1 MKDFLYVVEDYIK
14 KHKNGKR
21 ALAALVSLSVFVSFA
36 VPMMLTEPAVS
47 QTRDSFAP
55 VGDLLASQMF
65 NAAEDHMIKNMNGGK
80 DGNSGYSKGSLSEV
94 ALLIGEGHDWVEEA
108 GCETAS
114 DVIEAAKKKYFLGI
128 ASDFCVFVEGDFKP
142 TDSDAEGRIAIG
154 GNFIPDT
161 DWGSYQIGAGDYGN
175 NILLHNL
182 SAYRGIKDFA
192 HAIVNGKR
200 FEDAAPYGTYEKG
213 EKMIIKDS
221 GNQDWIA
228 NSGYKRF
235 VVSEAFDNENTHHYE
250 KNPNDKTSNDF
261 GAYHNGCKHWGVVS
275 FDELS
280 QFYQSDALLNVKEQM
295 EYIREQ
301 SRALERKQG
310 KVAAVDTAAK
320 TITFDAGG
328 GSAKTVYFNL
338 NADEVGDFD
347 GYTFNFINIPT
358 QPGTVISEI
367 DTNAHPDE
375 PTEFDNIAN
384 IIVNVKGTDVQIG
397 SKTKT
402 KTDKDNGNAPK
413 LVTTTING
421 IVVSNKDGDQT
432 WSNNHPYS
440 ENILYNFT
448 DYNDGEEREFSL
460 NTNFNGTI
468 LAPDA
473 NVKSPKEGCGHLSG
487 ALIAKSFEG
496 GQEFGYRPYRGSV
509 DILET
514 QMGYVLPFSKVIEGG
529 DKSLAGAK
537 FNIKDENGKTVSSF
551 ISKDG
556 NPNYVNFPT
565 EIAFDGSK
573 NYESN
578 SEELN
583 KAEKNYT
590 VQEVSA
596 PDGYVTDTNQTYTV
610 KITETV
616 CNQHNGDL
624 ILLDNGNT
632 IPTHVT
638 AVFEIADP
646 DNNKQTFTIDLRDYY
661 DGYNLS
667 RRELTINDEEKV
679 CLNIEDGAIV
689 SVEDGS
695 KQSGDN
701 KLFTVSKLEDG
712 NVSCDVETVLKYAD
726 VPEKDENGNIK
737 YYTIDVLVGEPD
749 TVDIGQLA
757 WSNNKESV
765 FNLDELTLY
774 YYDGEYKG
782 HYETFSGFT
791 NATFQEWWTP
801 INLPE
806 SLITEKLEKVMGF
819 KAKFSGTS
827 ENNEEFRFMVQN
839 RAQPDASDDEKKIL
853 YTNIK
858 NDNLEITYGII
869 PEIPVIESPTE
880 TTNETEQPTEENI
893 ESGEFTIEQ
902 PTENDEPVV
911 QTDAAADLTP
921 EQTTEIA
928 PVVYADDS
936 PAESTFTVTSSI
948 TQVTATSMVTSSWTV
963 TKKVQHTTQVTVP
976 YYQTVD
982 YDLSAETGVINGKN
996 YKNEPGMYMLMP
1008 MPENVP
1014 KFTNKRGLLFE
1025 KVDGEGNRLTGAT
1038 IKVYDG
1044 NTDVSEQ
1051 VGFDWGGNASSFTID
1066 MEKLDKGT
1074 IYNFTETT
1082 PPAEYE
1088 TADPIYFKRND
1099 DDTISYG
1106 NSINS
1111 LDKTIDI
1118 NSDEIKSIQMTDI
1131 KITGAEFKM
1140 SKVDD
1145 ETKNFLN
1152 GSRFILYSGTSGD
1165 KKDGVRVYPKNAP
1178 TDGEDG
1184 FTIEHGENG
1193 IFNLKDVF
1201 KNYADNVNSDFVKN
1215 GYLLPGNYFL
1225 VETKSPNGY
1234 DGTGSEFRFKVV
1246 KDKTT
1251 GEYQI
1256 KAINGTAELPMNIK
1270 WEAGKDNHQL
1280 YADIPDIGVLNGGS
1294 CKLENVVEY
1303 EIKLKE
1309 QGNMD
1314 IYTTLNEAKPS
1325 NITEYNFKSDTPT
1338 DLNKFE
1344 VQRWDADLKIAE
1356 ITIKT
1361 TDAIYKYVAG
1371 GSGGSTGGGD
1381 SGSEITGAFE
1391 GQNENNPTLTI
1402 GYDILAAA
1410 KLNPDEPFISWNNA
1424 QINGGQIHIK
1434 LTGNSADFSAN
1445 MIKDGIDT
1453 SKSQYTFNDILA
1465 WANKSADEIAAVR
1478 FMIWGG
1484 NFGDWTA
1491 MSPIA
1496 AANLTRKNVAVLAN
1510 ATPAGV
1516 TISETQIVI
1525 DRLEFTGLSDAD
1537 VYISFTVNTPSNQIN
1552 WGNGSIKINNDQ
1564 KNNTS
1569 IGGFSG
1575 NFNSEVVNYSIKVSE
1590 IKNLAKEGDKFEFV
1604 LWNASTF
1611 SNVSFGSSGGNTPQT
1626 TQSTEQT
1633 HSTQTTET
1641 APDTSEQSSS
1651 STTTTTT
1658 TTTITTSATTE
1669 TTTTEPV
1676 LTATVNEHGVLVVP
1690 NKKTGDK
1697 ISITGKKEWAGDD
1710 KYDFTSLRP
1719 NEITLKLTRKKL
1731 DGENYVDDADF
1742 NALGTNSQKVT
1753 AEMGWQYS
1761 WTELDSKDE
1770 NDKPYRYYLDEEGL
1784 SAQYNYYEKVASSSF
1799 LTGSGILTVT
1809 NKLKTITIKAQK
1821 TWLYGAN
1828 DSIKPYLPE
1837 SLDVKLQYAPPNSE
1851 NWHDVEVNGNP
1862 FIITL
1867 TGEQMKGG
1875 NSQIWYK
1882 EIDSLPENY
1891 WYKIVEVNVPVSW
1904 TSGPPTIARENGGIT
1919 AITNTL
1925 KTGDFEISKNWENDN
1940 ENDRPD
1946 SINVDLYR
1954 TIIKPD
1960 DQSIEKSPETVTQYN
1975 DYARLLQ
1982 YSLYF
1987 YDANMC
1993 GSDVNTASAYT
2004 WRGNCHIK
2012 DTVIGGYH
2020 DAGDHA
2026 MFGITQGFTASTLAW
2041 GYYEFQEAYD
2051 NLGQTEHLQTVLKRF
2066 CDFFVASTKLQSDE
2080 VTDFLY
2086 QKGLPETDHK
2096 YWGAPENQG
2105 ISDRGK
2111 EFWTAADQPNGING
2125 ASNIAAEYAASL
2137 AAYTLCFPN
2146 DVKNNAYL
2154 KYAQALYKFAT
2165 EHRNKIEVWEPKANG
2180 DKGEIYVDEDDND
2193 DIAWAAAWLYLATK
2207 DNSYKNACKEKLGSC
2222 DIKKIGYH
2230 WGDVNLGAATLYAS
2244 HIENDDVIKDKVLDY
2259 LNTYCA
2265 SDGTDYVIL
2274 DPWGSARHNALT
2286 QQVALSAYN
2295 NGLIEADYPQWSKL
2309 QMNFILGDNHVENNG
2324 KFSTCF
2330 VTGFADN
2337 SVKNTHHRAAS
2348 GYQGYGGTDG
2358 YNDSNPKYHDTKG
2371 KVLVGALSGGVDNVN
2386 NDNTDKTTDYK
2397 QNEVT
2402 LDYNSGLVGAA
2413 AGLYYFYNTG
2423 NIIPQSDFGKE
2434 NTDLSGLKSTYT
2446 FAPETNKVIVRA
2458 NAKKVDEQQLTI
2470 DSSDDTKFVPI
2481 VLNLGDEKKL
2491 TYMEDFTVS
2500 VSENTDVVEITDNV
2514 IKAKKNGTAKL
2525 NITADG
2531 AIKELSVTVNL
2542 NAIPHD
2548 VEGMEWVE
2556 TLKITKPSTDEWKM
2570 FKTGLPVYDKY
2581 GRRYYYYI
2589 KEKGDTNGKVGS
2601 YYPTAYVDGMP
2612 LKEDNNNISFT
2623 NTKADNNGITMPS
2636 TGGGGNRSYYI
2647 FGMAITC
2654 AAGAFMFLR
2663 RKRASK

>member
-108 GCETAS
+108 GCETAA
-114 DVIEAAKKKYFLGI
+114 DVIEAAKNKYFLGI

-301 SRALERKQG
+301 SQALERKQG

-578 SEELN
+578 SEELK

-616 CNQHNGDL
+616 CDQHNGDL

-638 AVFEIADP
+638 AVFEITDP

-667 RRELTINDEEKV
+667 RRELTINNEEKV
-679 CLNIEDGAIV
+679 CLNIKDGAIV

-737 YYTIDVLVGEPD
+737 YYTIDVPVGEPD

-839 RAQPDASDDEKKIL
+839 RAQPDASDDEKEIL

-880 TTNETEQPTEENI
+880 TTNETEQPTEEI
-893 ESGEFTIEQ
+893 TKSGEFTIEQ

-982 YDLSAETGVINGKN
+982 YDLSAETVVINGKN

-1044 NTDVSEQ
+1044 NTDVSEE

-1178 TDGEDG
+1178 TDGDDG
-1184 FTIEHGENG
+1184 FTIKHDENG

-1201 KNYADNVNSDFVKN
+1201 TNDADNVNNDFVKN

-1225 VETKSPNGY
+1225 VETKSPDGY

-1256 KAINGTAELPMNIK
+1256 KAICSEGDIVELTDDYFKNPDGNHIKQLDFSEFGGSIEKVTEIEVEVEHGFEFEYRKTGQSTNIK
-1270 WEAGKDNHQL
+1270 ESSNGNIYKKTFNPHENIDLLQIMN
-1280 YADIPDIGVLNGGS
+1280 YNGNINGGNLGTV
-1294 CKLENVVEY
+1294 KTV
-1303 EIKLKE
+1303 I
-1309 QGNMD
+1309 
-1314 IYTTLNEAKPS
+1314 
-1325 NITEYNFKSDTPT
+1325 
-1338 DLNKFE
+1338 
-1344 VQRWDADLKIAE
+1344 
-1356 ITIKT
+1356 IKT
-1361 TDAIYKYVAG
+1361 ESGTVYKY

-1381 SGSEITGAFE
+1381 SSSTQAYTVNKIIVDETSAKFDVTFYYKNGTNDKKENLEAKDNNGWTINLDSFDKNNVIGIKVEIHEGSSYSGKLLVQEY
-1391 GQNENNPTLTI
+1391 ENGWNPIFNTNYNSTWDFSSNPTATF
-1402 GYDILAAA
+1402 GVCNDVA
-1410 KLNPDEPFISWNNA
+1410 
-1424 QINGGQIHIK
+1424 
-1434 LTGNSADFSAN
+1434 SAN
-1445 MIKDGIDT
+1445 
-1453 SKSQYTFNDILA
+1453 
-1465 WANKSADEIAAVR
+1465 AD
-1478 FMIWGG
+1478 MQ
-1484 NFGDWTA
+1484 TL
-1491 MSPIA
+1491 A
-1496 AANLTRKNVAVLAN
+1496 AANLTRKNVAVLADE
-1510 ATPAGV
+1510 ATTNYEGDSPYNIDNPALNEKIYIPLNIQNCITKVEMSITGATGAGALILNNYDQQSTFETKNITIDV
-1516 TISETQIVI
+1516 TIPKVEYVIIRKDWGDLTVSQIRFYFDEAGTEMPTET
-1525 DRLEFTGLSDAD
+1525 T
-1537 VYISFTVNTPSNQIN
+1537 
-1552 WGNGSIKINNDQ
+1552 IKP
-1564 KNNTS
+1564 T
-1569 IGGFSG
+1569 
-1575 NFNSEVVNYSIKVSE
+1575 E
-1590 IKNLAKEGDKFEFV
+1590 I
-1604 LWNASTF
+1604 
-1611 SNVSFGSSGGNTPQT
+1611 
-1626 TQSTEQT
+1626 
-1633 HSTQTTET
+1633 TTE
-1641 APDTSEQSSS
+1641 PIE
-1651 STTTTTT
+1651 TTTTT
-1658 TTTITTSATTE
+1658 TTTITTSAATE

-1676 LTATVNEHGVLVVP
+1676 LTATVNDNGVLIVP

-1719 NEITLKLTRKKL
+1719 DEITLKLTRKKL

-1770 NDKPYRYYLDEEGL
+1770 NDKPYRYYLDEEDL

-1809 NKLKTITIKAQK
+1809 NKLKTIQITAQK
-1821 TWLYGAN
+1821 MWIGSQEYV
-1828 DSIKPYLPE
+1828 PE
-1837 SLDVKLQYAPPNSE
+1837 SLDVKLQYKNDKTEWA
-1851 NWHDVEVNGNP
+1851 DVTVKGEP
-1862 FIITL
+1862 YIITL
-1867 TGEQMKGG
+1867 IGDNWTQV
-1875 NSQIWYK
+1875 
-1882 EIDSLPENY
+1882 IDSLPVNY
-1891 WYKIVEVNVPVSW
+1891 EYQIVEPNVPVNW
-1904 TSGPPTIARENGGIT
+1904 TPGTPTIARENGGIT

-1993 GSDVNTASAYT
+1993 GSDVDTASAYT
-2004 WRGNCHIK
+2004 WRGNCHTD

-2020 DAGDHA
+2020 DAGDHCI
-2026 MFGITQGFTASTLAW
+2026 FGITQGFTASTLAW

-2051 NLGQTEHLQTVLKRF
+2051 SLGQTEHLQTVLKRF
-2066 CDFFVASTKLQSDE
+2066 CDFFVNSTTLDDNNN
-2080 VTDFLY
+2080 VTNFMY
-2086 QKGLPETDHK
+2086 QKGDPNSDHDYGGTPE
-2096 YWGAPENQG
+2096 GQNNSQ
-2105 ISDRGK
+2105 RGK
-2111 EFWTAADQPNGING
+2111 EFWTSSDSPEG

-2137 AAYTLCFPN
+2137 AAYTLCFPD
-2146 DVKNNAYL
+2146 DVNNNAYL
-2154 KYAQALYKFAT
+2154 KYAQALYKFAID
-2165 EHRNKIEVWEPKANG
+2165 NPKTIQITDKNG
-2180 DKGEIYVDEDDND
+2180 AIYVDASSND

-2207 DNSYKNACKEKLGSC
+2207 DDSYKNASKEKLESC

-2244 HIENDDVIKDKVLDY
+2244 HIENDDAVKDKVLDY

-2309 QMNFILGDNHVENNG
+2309 QMNFILGDNHVANNG
-2324 KFSTCF
+2324 KDSTCF
-2330 VTGFADN
+2330 VEGFADN
-2337 SVKNTHHRAAS
+2337 SVKNTHHRA
-2348 GYQGYGGTDG
+2348 GHFEGRNHT
-2358 YNDSNPKYHDTKG
+2358 
-2371 KVLVGALSGGVDNVN
+2371 LIGALAGGVDNVN
-2386 NDNTDKTTDYK
+2386 NDNTDKIDDYK

-2423 NIIPQSDFGKE
+2423 NIIPQSEFNQHSELSEIKSDKYNFEVTEKE
-2434 NTDLSGLKSTYT
+2434 
-2446 FAPETNKVIVRA
+2446 IVRV
-2458 NAKKVDEQQLTI
+2458 NAKKVDEQQLTV

-2491 TYMEDFTVS
+2491 TYTEDFTVN

-2623 NTKADNNGITMPS
+2623 NTKADNNGVTMPS
-2636 TGGGGNRSYYI
+2636 TGGRGNRSYYI

>member
-347 GYTFNFINIPT
+347 GYTFDFINIPK

-413 LVTTTING
+413 LVTTMING

-638 AVFEIADP
+638 AVFEITDP

-712 NVSCDVETVLKYAD
+712 NVSCDVETVIKYAD

-737 YYTIDVLVGEPD
+737 YYTIDVPVGEPD
-749 TVDIGQLA
+749 TFDIGQFA
-757 WSNNKESV
+757 WNDGSESHI
-765 FNLDELTLY
+765 NLDELTLY
-774 YYDGEYKG
+774 YYDGDFKG
-782 HYETFSGFT
+782 HYKSYSGFS
-791 NATFQEWWTP
+791 NGDYNDYWQS
-801 INLPE
+801 IRNPE
-806 SLITEKLEKVMGF
+806 ELKKENMENVMGF
-819 KAKFSGTS
+819 KAKFSSTNS
-827 ENNEEFRFMVQN
+827 EEHFFKVENSKNEEIIKVQ
-839 RAQPDASDDEKKIL
+839 
-853 YTNIK
+853 IK
-858 NDNLEITYGII
+858 VEANGTAEYTYGII

-893 ESGEFTIEQ
+893 ESGEITIEQ
-902 PTENDEPVV
+902 PTENEEPVV

-976 YYQTVD
+976 YYSTVD
-982 YDLSAETGVINGKN
+982 YDTSAETVVINGKN

-1025 KVDGEGNRLTGAT
+1025 KVDGEGNRLTGAE
-1038 IKVYDG
+1038 IVVKDEKG
-1044 NTDVSEQ
+1044 NDVSEQ

-1066 MEKLDKGT
+1066 IKKLDIGT

-1082 PPAEYE
+1082 PPTGYE
-1088 TADPIYFKRND
+1088 TADPIYFKRNN

-1106 NSINS
+1106 DSADNLIN
-1111 LDKTIDI
+1111 KIDI

-1184 FTIEHGENG
+1184 FEINHDENDV
-1193 IFNLKDVF
+1193 FNLKDVF

-1225 VETKSPNGY
+1225 VETKSPDGY

-1280 YADIPDIGVLNGGS
+1280 YVDIPDIGVLNDGS

-1309 QGNMD
+1309 QGNID

-1381 SGSEITGAFE
+1381 SSSTQAYTVNKIIVDETSAKFDVTFYYKNGTNDKKENLEAKDNNGWTINLDSFDKNNVIGIKVEIHEGSSYSGKLLVQEY
-1391 GQNENNPTLTI
+1391 ENGWNPIFNTNYNSTWDFSSNPTATF
-1402 GYDILAAA
+1402 GVCNDVA
-1410 KLNPDEPFISWNNA
+1410 
-1424 QINGGQIHIK
+1424 
-1434 LTGNSADFSAN
+1434 SAN
-1445 MIKDGIDT
+1445 
-1453 SKSQYTFNDILA
+1453 
-1465 WANKSADEIAAVR
+1465 AD
-1478 FMIWGG
+1478 MQ
-1484 NFGDWTA
+1484 TL
-1491 MSPIA
+1491 A

-1516 TISETQIVI
+1516 TYGE
-1525 DRLEFTGLSDAD
+1525 
-1537 VYISFTVNTPSNQIN
+1537 SNK
-1552 WGNGSIKINNDQ
+1552 SIKIEGNVLAIAKENPD
-1564 KNNTS
+1564 KVFISLSCVDPNNNTVTNVNGRLD
-1569 IGGFSG
+1569 ITYKEK
-1575 NFNSEVVNYSIKVSE
+1575 NSEEEKYYHIYNLPQQKTVTYTWNDMCKEAQVSPDNVSNITKIEFISNYPP
-1590 IKNLAKEGDKFEFV
+1590 FE
-1604 LWNASTF
+1604 
-1611 SNVSFGSSGGNTPQT
+1611 NVSFPLIDGGNTPEPPET
-1626 TQSTEQT
+1626 TIKPTET
-1633 HSTQTTET
+1633 TIKPTEITTE
-1641 APDTSEQSSS
+1641 PIE
-1651 STTTTTT
+1651 TTTTT

-1669 TTTTEPV
+1669 TTTTEPA
-1676 LTATVNEHGVLVVP
+1676 LTATVNDNGVLVVP

-1719 NEITLKLTRKKL
+1719 DEITLKLTRKKL

-1770 NDKPYRYYLDEEGL
+1770 NDKPYRYYLDEEDL

-1809 NKLKTITIKAQK
+1809 NKLKTIKIEAQK
-1821 TWLYGAN
+1821 MWSFGGS
-1828 DSIKPYLPE
+1828 DEIKPYLPE
-1837 SLDVKLQYAPPNSE
+1837 SLDVKLQYSLPNSE

-1862 FIITL
+1862 FFITL

-1875 NSQIWYK
+1875 NSPIWYK

-1993 GSDVNTASAYT
+1993 GSDVDTASAYT
-2004 WRGNCHIK
+2004 WRGNCHID

-2020 DAGDHA
+2020 DAGDHCI
-2026 MFGITQGFTASTLAW
+2026 FGITQGFTASTLAW

-2051 NLGQTEHLQTVLKRF
+2051 SLGQTEHLQTVLKRF
-2066 CDFFVASTKLQSDE
+2066 CDFFKESTTLDDNNN
-2080 VTDFLY
+2080 VTNFMY
-2086 QKGLPETDHK
+2086 QKGDPNSDHDYGGTPE
-2096 YWGAPENQG
+2096 GQNNSQ
-2105 ISDRGK
+2105 RGK
-2111 EFWTAADQPNGING
+2111 EFWTSSDSPEG

-2137 AAYTLCFPN
+2137 AAYTLCFPD
-2146 DVKNNAYL
+2146 DVNNNAYL
-2154 KYAQALYKFAT
+2154 KYAQALYKFAID
-2165 EHRNKIEVWEPKANG
+2165 NPKTIQITDKNG
-2180 DKGEIYVDEDDND
+2180 AIYVDASSDD

-2207 DNSYKNACKEKLGSC
+2207 DDSYKNASKEKLESC

-2244 HIENDDVIKDKVLDY
+2244 HIESDDAVKDKVLDY

-2309 QMNFILGDNHVENNG
+2309 QMNFILGDNHVANNG
-2324 KFSTCF
+2324 KDSTCF
-2330 VTGFADN
+2330 VEGFADN
-2337 SVKNTHHRAAS
+2337 SVKNTHHRA
-2348 GYQGYGGTDG
+2348 GHFEGRNHT
-2358 YNDSNPKYHDTKG
+2358 
-2371 KVLVGALSGGVDNVN
+2371 LIGALAGGVDNVN
-2386 NDNTDKTTDYK
+2386 NDNTDKIDDYK

-2423 NIIPQSDFGKE
+2423 NIIPQSEFNQHSELSEIKSDKYNFEVTEKE
-2434 NTDLSGLKSTYT
+2434 
-2446 FAPETNKVIVRA
+2446 IVRV

>member
-1 MKDFLYVVEDYIK
+1 MKDFRYVVEDYIK
-14 KHKNGKR
+14 KRKNGKR

-347 GYTFNFINIPT
+347 GYTFDFINIPK

-413 LVTTTING
+413 LVTTMING

-537 FNIKDENGKTVSSF
+537 FNIKDDNGKTVSSF

-578 SEELN
+578 SEEPT
-583 KAEKNYT
+583 EVVKNYT

-616 CNQHNGDL
+616 CDQHNGDL

-638 AVFEIADP
+638 AVFEITDP

-667 RRELTINDEEKV
+667 RRELTINNKEKV

-712 NVSCDVETVLKYAD
+712 KVSCDVETVLKYSN

-839 RAQPDASDDEKKIL
+839 RAQPDASDDEKEIL

-893 ESGEFTIEQ
+893 ESGEITIEQ
-902 PTENDEPVV
+902 PTENEEPVV

-976 YYQTVD
+976 YYSTVD
-982 YDLSAETGVINGKN
+982 YDTSAETVVINGKN

-1014 KFTNKRGLLFE
+1014 KFMNKRGLLFE
-1025 KVDGEGNRLTGAT
+1025 KVDGEGNRLTGAE
-1038 IKVYDG
+1038 IVVKDEKG
-1044 NTDVSEQ
+1044 NDVSEQ

-1066 MEKLDKGT
+1066 MEKLNKGT

-1178 TDGEDG
+1178 TDGDDG
-1184 FTIEHGENG
+1184 FTIKHDENG

-1201 KNYADNVNSDFVKN
+1201 TNDADNVNNDFVKN

-1225 VETKSPNGY
+1225 VETKSPDGY

-1280 YADIPDIGVLNGGS
+1280 YVDIPDIGVLNGGS

-1309 QGNMD
+1309 QGNID

-1381 SGSEITGAFE
+1381 SSSTQAYTVNKIIVDETSAKFDVTFYYKNGTNDKKENLEAKDNNGWTINLDSFDKNNVIGIKVEIHEGSSYSGKLLVQEY
-1391 GQNENNPTLTI
+1391 ENGWNPIFNTNYNSTWDFSSNPTATF
-1402 GYDILAAA
+1402 GVCNDVA
-1410 KLNPDEPFISWNNA
+1410 
-1424 QINGGQIHIK
+1424 
-1434 LTGNSADFSAN
+1434 SAN
-1445 MIKDGIDT
+1445 
-1453 SKSQYTFNDILA
+1453 
-1465 WANKSADEIAAVR
+1465 AD
-1478 FMIWGG
+1478 MQ
-1484 NFGDWTA
+1484 TL
-1491 MSPIA
+1491 A
-1496 AANLTRKNVAVLAN
+1496 AANLTRKNVAVLADE
-1510 ATPAGV
+1510 ATTNYEGDSPYNIDNPALNEKIYIPLNIQNCITKVEMSITGATGAGALILNNYDQQSTFETKNITIDV
-1516 TISETQIVI
+1516 TIPKVEYVNIRKDWGDLTVSQIRFYFDEAGTEMPPET
-1525 DRLEFTGLSDAD
+1525 T
-1537 VYISFTVNTPSNQIN
+1537 TKPT
-1552 WGNGSIKINNDQ
+1552 
-1564 KNNTS
+1564 
-1569 IGGFSG
+1569 
-1575 NFNSEVVNYSIKVSE
+1575 E
-1590 IKNLAKEGDKFEFV
+1590 I
-1604 LWNASTF
+1604 
-1611 SNVSFGSSGGNTPQT
+1611 
-1626 TQSTEQT
+1626 
-1633 HSTQTTET
+1633 TTE
-1641 APDTSEQSSS
+1641 PPEQSSS

-1658 TTTITTSATTE
+1658 TTTITTSSTTE

-1676 LTATVNEHGVLVVP
+1676 LTATVNDNGVLVVP

-1719 NEITLKLTRKKL
+1719 DEITLKLTRKKL

-1742 NALGTNSQKVT
+1742 NALGTNNQKVT

-1770 NDKPYRYYLDEEGL
+1770 NDKPYRYYLDEEDL

-1809 NKLKTITIKAQK
+1809 NKLKTIKIEAQK
-1821 TWLYGAN
+1821 MWSFGGS
-1828 DSIKPYLPE
+1828 DEIKPYLPE
-1837 SLDVKLQYAPPNSE
+1837 SLDVKLQYSFPNSE

-1993 GSDVNTASAYT
+1993 GSDVDTASAYT
-2004 WRGNCHIK
+2004 WRGNCHTD

-2020 DAGDHA
+2020 DAGDHCI
-2026 MFGITQGFTASTLAW
+2026 FGITQGFTASTLAW

-2051 NLGQTEHLQTVLKRF
+2051 SLGQTEHLQTVLKRF
-2066 CDFFVASTKLQSDE
+2066 CDFFVNSTTLDDNNN
-2080 VTDFLY
+2080 VTNFMY
-2086 QKGLPETDHK
+2086 QKGDPNSDHDYGGTPE
-2096 YWGAPENQG
+2096 GQNNSQ
-2105 ISDRGK
+2105 RGK
-2111 EFWTAADQPNGING
+2111 EFWTSSDSPEG

-2137 AAYTLCFPN
+2137 AAYTLCFPD
-2146 DVKNNAYL
+2146 DVNNNAYL
-2154 KYAQALYKFAT
+2154 KYAQALYKFAID
-2165 EHRNKIEVWEPKANG
+2165 NPKTIQITDKNG
-2180 DKGEIYVDEDDND
+2180 AIYVDASSDD

-2207 DNSYKNACKEKLGSC
+2207 DDSYKNASKEKLESC

-2244 HIENDDVIKDKVLDY
+2244 HIENDDAVKDKVLDY

-2309 QMNFILGDNHVENNG
+2309 QMNLILGDNHVANNG
-2324 KFSTCF
+2324 KDSTCF
-2330 VTGFADN
+2330 VEGFADN
-2337 SVKNTHHRAAS
+2337 SVKNTHHRA
-2348 GYQGYGGTDG
+2348 GHFEGRNHT
-2358 YNDSNPKYHDTKG
+2358 
-2371 KVLVGALSGGVDNVN
+2371 LIGALAGGVDNVN
-2386 NDNTDKTTDYK
+2386 NDNTDKIDDYK

-2423 NIIPQSDFGKE
+2423 NIVPQSDFGKE

-2481 VLNLGDEKKL
+2481 VLNLGDEKKF
-2491 TYMEDFTVS
+2491 TYMENFTVS

-2612 LKEDNNNISFT
+2612 LKEDNNNISFI

>member
-65 NAAEDHMIKNMNGGK
+65 NAA
-80 DGNSGYSKGSLSEV
+80 DGILNVAGDESRSEKT
-94 ALLIGEGHDWVEEA
+94 LLIGDGRDWA
-108 GCETAS
+108 DGCNSAAE
-114 DVIEAAKKKYFLGI
+114 VIEAAKEKYFLGI
-128 ASDFCVFVEGDFKP
+128 AADFCVFIEEDFMP
-142 TDSDAEGRIAIG
+142 TDSDAEGRAAIG
-154 GNFIPDT
+154 GNVITKCYSVKDEKYYN
-161 DWGSYQIGAGDYGN
+161 YQFGDGDYGN
-175 NILLHNL
+175 EIPLTDLEDYKEVSQFASLITNGYIYNVNL
-182 SAYRGIKDFA
+182 MG
-192 HAIVNGKR
+192 
-200 FEDAAPYGTYEKG
+200 EKG
-213 EKMIIKDS
+213 NDEQKRKIVYVHNYNAEDCLHI
-221 GNQDWIA
+221 DWESQGQIQYVQSCR
-228 NSGYKRF
+228 NCY
-235 VVSEAFDNENTHHYE
+235 NCN
-250 KNPNDKTSNDF
+250 
-261 GAYHNGCKHWGVVS
+261 
-275 FDELS
+275 ELS
-280 QFYQSDALLNVKEQM
+280 NIFTRDVPLINFTEQFEFM
-295 EYIREQ
+295 REQ
-301 SRALERKQG
+301 SQALERKQG

-328 GSAKTVYFNL
+328 GSAKTVYFTLDATGIDNL
-338 NADEVGDFD
+338 E
-347 GYTFNFINIPT
+347 GYTFKFENIPT
-358 QPGTVISEI
+358 FDEIVKHEINKENHPGVE
-367 DTNAHPDE
+367 
-375 PTEFDNIAN
+375 TEFHKIAN
-384 IIVNVKGTDVQIG
+384 IVVNVIGENINIG
-397 SKTKT
+397 SKENVPGDTPHT
-402 KTDKDNGNAPK
+402 VHTY
-413 LVTTTING
+413 VNG
-421 IVVSNKDGDQT
+421 IQISNVQTGVEDAT

-448 DYNDGEEREFSL
+448 DYNDEKEDQWITLSS
-460 NTNFNGTI
+460 NFNGTI

-473 NVKSPKEGCGHLSG
+473 NVISSKIGCGHLSG

-514 QMGYVLPFSKVIEGG
+514 QMGYVLPFSKVIAGD

-537 FNIKDENGKTVSSF
+537 FNIKDDNGKTVSSF

-573 NYESN
+573 NYERN
-578 SEELN
+578 SEELKN
-583 KAEKNYT
+583 AEKNYT

-616 CNQHNGDL
+616 CDQHNGDL

-638 AVFEIADP
+638 AVFEITDP

-667 RRELTINDEEKV
+667 RRELTINNEEKV
-679 CLNIEDGAIV
+679 CLNIKDGAIV

-695 KQSGDN
+695 KQSGNN

-737 YYTIDVLVGEPD
+737 YYTIDVPVGEPD

-976 YYQTVD
+976 YYSTVD

-1008 MPENVP
+1008 IPENVP

-1025 KVDGEGNRLTGAT
+1025 KVDGEGNRLIGAE
-1038 IKVYDG
+1038 IVVKDEKG
-1044 NTDVSEQ
+1044 NDVSKQ

-1066 MEKLDKGT
+1066 IKKLDIGT

-1082 PPAEYE
+1082 PPTEYE
-1088 TADPIYFKRND
+1088 TADPIYFKRNN
-1099 DDTISYG
+1099 DDTIFYG
-1106 NSINS
+1106 DSADNLIN
-1111 LDKTIDI
+1111 KIDI

-1178 TDGEDG
+1178 TDGDDG
-1184 FTIEHGENG
+1184 FTIKHDENG

-1201 KNYADNVNSDFVKN
+1201 TNDADNVNNDFVKN

-1225 VETKSPNGY
+1225 VETKSPDGY

-1256 KAINGTAELPMNIK
+1256 KAIGSEGDIVELTDDYFKNPDGNHIKQLDFSEFGGSIEKVTEIEVEVEHGFEFEYRKTGQSTNIK
-1270 WEAGKDNHQL
+1270 ESSNGNIYKKTFNPHENIDLLQIMN
-1280 YADIPDIGVLNGGS
+1280 YNGNINGGNLGTV
-1294 CKLENVVEY
+1294 KTV
-1303 EIKLKE
+1303 I
-1309 QGNMD
+1309 
-1314 IYTTLNEAKPS
+1314 
-1325 NITEYNFKSDTPT
+1325 
-1338 DLNKFE
+1338 
-1344 VQRWDADLKIAE
+1344 
-1356 ITIKT
+1356 IKT
-1361 TDAIYKYVAG
+1361 ESGTVYKY

-1381 SGSEITGAFE
+1381 SSSTQAYTVNKIIVDETSAKFDVTFYYKNGTNDKKENLEAKDNNGWTINLDSFDKNNVIGIKVEIHEGSSYSGKLLVQEYGNDWNPIFNTNYNSTWDFSS
-1391 GQNENNPTLTI
+1391 NPTATF
-1402 GYDILAAA
+1402 GVCNDVA
-1410 KLNPDEPFISWNNA
+1410 
-1424 QINGGQIHIK
+1424 
-1434 LTGNSADFSAN
+1434 SAN
-1445 MIKDGIDT
+1445 
-1453 SKSQYTFNDILA
+1453 
-1465 WANKSADEIAAVR
+1465 AD
-1478 FMIWGG
+1478 MQ
-1484 NFGDWTA
+1484 TL
-1491 MSPIA
+1491 A
-1496 AANLTRKNVAVLAN
+1496 AANLTRKNVAVLADE
-1510 ATPAGV
+1510 AGIYTIKDIIFPNGSSSKTV
-1516 TISETQIVI
+1516 EIVFYYSNGNTKKFNRDLNTWYTNVAADISESDKENVVGISLKLT
-1525 DRLEFTGLSDAD
+1525 DGMTSEFNVTAQDSAGSYYSSLWSGTANDNAQ
-1537 VYISFTVNTPSNQIN
+1537 VF
-1552 WGNGSIKINNDQ
+1552 GN
-1564 KNNTS
+1564 
-1569 IGGFSG
+1569 IGGG
-1575 NFNSEVVNYSIKVSE
+1575 I
-1590 IKNLAKEGDKFEFV
+1590 
-1604 LWNASTF
+1604 
-1611 SNVSFGSSGGNTPQT
+1611 TPQT

-1641 APDTSEQSSS
+1641 APDTPEQSSS

-1676 LTATVNEHGVLVVP
+1676 LTATVNDNGVLIVP

-1719 NEITLKLTRKKL
+1719 DEITLKLTRKKL
-1731 DGENYVDDADF
+1731 VGENYVDDADF
-1742 NALGTNSQKVT
+1742 NALVTNSQKVT

-1770 NDKPYRYYLDEEGL
+1770 NGASYRYYLDEEGL
-1784 SAQYNYYEKVASSSF
+1784 SNEYEKVNSSSF

-1809 NKLKTITIKAQK
+1809 NKLKTIKIEAQK
-1821 TWLYGAN
+1821 MWSFGGS
-1828 DSIKPYLPE
+1828 DEIKPYLPE
-1837 SLDVKLQYAPPNSE
+1837 SLDVKLQYSLPNSE

-2004 WRGNCHIK
+2004 WRGNCHIN

-2086 QKGLPETDHK
+2086 QKGDPNSDHDYGGTPE
-2096 YWGAPENQG
+2096 GQNNSQ
-2105 ISDRGK
+2105 RGK
-2111 EFWTAADQPNGING
+2111 EFWTSSDSPEG

-2137 AAYTLCFPN
+2137 AAYTLCFPD
-2146 DVKNNAYL
+2146 DVNNNAYL
-2154 KYAQALYKFAT
+2154 KYAQALYKFAID
-2165 EHRNKIEVWEPKANG
+2165 NPKTIQITDKNG
-2180 DKGEIYVDEDDND
+2180 AIYVDASSDD

-2207 DNSYKNACKEKLGSC
+2207 DDSYKNASKEKLESC

-2244 HIENDDVIKDKVLDY
+2244 HIESDDAVKDKVLDY

-2309 QMNFILGDNHVENNG
+2309 QMNFILGDNHVANNG
-2324 KFSTCF
+2324 KDSTCF
-2330 VTGFADN
+2330 VEGFADN
-2337 SVKNTHHRAAS
+2337 SVKNTHHRA
-2348 GYQGYGGTDG
+2348 GHFEGRNHT
-2358 YNDSNPKYHDTKG
+2358 
-2371 KVLVGALSGGVDNVN
+2371 LIGALAGGVDNVN
-2386 NDNTDKTTDYK
+2386 NDNTDKIDDYK

-2423 NIIPQSDFGKE
+2423 NIIPQSEFNQHSELSEIKSDKYNFEVTEKE
-2434 NTDLSGLKSTYT
+2434 
-2446 FAPETNKVIVRA
+2446 IVRV

>member
-94 ALLIGEGHDWVEEA
+94 ALLIGEGHNWVEEA

-301 SRALERKQG
+301 SQALERKQG
-310 KVAAVDTAAK
+310 KVAAVDTTAK

-358 QPGTVISEI
+358 QPGKVISEI

-578 SEELN
+578 SEELK

-638 AVFEIADP
+638 AVFEITDP

-667 RRELTINDEEKV
+667 RRELTINNKEKV

-689 SVEDGS
+689 FVEDGS

-712 NVSCDVETVLKYAD
+712 NVSCDVETVLKYSN

-737 YYTIDVLVGEPD
+737 YYTIDVPVGEPD

-839 RAQPDASDDEKKIL
+839 RAQPDASDDEKEIL

-1025 KVDGEGNRLTGAT
+1025 KVDGEGNRLTGAE
-1038 IKVYDG
+1038 IVVKDEKG
-1044 NTDVSEQ
+1044 NDVSEQ

-1066 MEKLDKGT
+1066 IKKLDIGT

-1082 PPAEYE
+1082 PPTGYE
-1088 TADPIYFKRND
+1088 TADPIYFKRNN

-1106 NSINS
+1106 DSADNLIN
-1111 LDKTIDI
+1111 KIDI

-1152 GSRFILYSGTSGD
+1152 GSQFILYSGTSGD

-1201 KNYADNVNSDFVKN
+1201 TNDADNVNIDFVKN

-1225 VETKSPNGY
+1225 VETKSPDGY

-1280 YADIPDIGVLNGGS
+1280 YVDIPDIGVLNGGS

-1391 GQNENNPTLTI
+1391 GQNGNNPTLTI

-1496 AANLTRKNVAVLAN
+1496 AANLTRKNVAVLADE
-1510 ATPAGV
+1510 AGIYTIKDIIFPNGSSSKTV
-1516 TISETQIVI
+1516 EIVFYYSNGNTKKFNRDLNTWYTNVAADISESDKENVVGISLKLT
-1525 DRLEFTGLSDAD
+1525 DGMTSEFNVTAQDSAGSYYSSLWSGTANDNAQ
-1537 VYISFTVNTPSNQIN
+1537 VF
-1552 WGNGSIKINNDQ
+1552 GN
-1564 KNNTS
+1564 
-1569 IGGFSG
+1569 IGGG
-1575 NFNSEVVNYSIKVSE
+1575 I
-1590 IKNLAKEGDKFEFV
+1590 
-1604 LWNASTF
+1604 
-1611 SNVSFGSSGGNTPQT
+1611 TPQT

-1641 APDTSEQSSS
+1641 APDTPEQSSS

-1676 LTATVNEHGVLVVP
+1676 LTATVNDNGVLIVP

-1719 NEITLKLTRKKL
+1719 DEITLKLTRKKL

-1770 NDKPYRYYLDEEGL
+1770 NDKPYRYYLDEEDL

-1809 NKLKTITIKAQK
+1809 NKLKTIKIEAQK
-1821 TWLYGAN
+1821 MWSFGGS
-1828 DSIKPYLPE
+1828 DEIKPYLPE
-1837 SLDVKLQYAPPNSE
+1837 SLDVKLQYSLPNSE

-1875 NSQIWYK
+1875 NSPIWYK

-1891 WYKIVEVNVPVSW
+1891 CYKIVEVNVPVSW

-1925 KTGDFEISKNWENDN
+1925 KTGDFEISKNWEKDN

-1993 GSDVNTASAYT
+1993 GSDVDTASAYT
-2004 WRGNCHIK
+2004 WRGKCHTD

-2020 DAGDHA
+2020 DAGDHC

-2051 NLGQTEHLQTVLKRF
+2051 SLGQTEHLQTVLKRF
-2066 CDFFVASTKLQSDE
+2066 CDFFVNSTTLDDNNN
-2080 VTDFLY
+2080 VTNFMY
-2086 QKGLPETDHK
+2086 QKGDPNSDHDYGGTPE
-2096 YWGAPENQG
+2096 GQNNSQ
-2105 ISDRGK
+2105 RGK
-2111 EFWTAADQPNGING
+2111 EFWTSSDSLEG

-2137 AAYTLCFPN
+2137 AAYTLCFPD
-2146 DVKNNAYL
+2146 DVNNNAYL
-2154 KYAQALYKFAT
+2154 KYAQALYKFAID
-2165 EHRNKIEVWEPKANG
+2165 NPKTIQITDKNG
-2180 DKGEIYVDEDDND
+2180 AIYVDASSDD

-2207 DNSYKNACKEKLGSC
+2207 DDSYKNASKEKLESC

-2244 HIENDDVIKDKVLDY
+2244 HIENDDAVKDKVLDY

-2309 QMNFILGDNHVENNG
+2309 QMNFILGDNHVANNG
-2324 KFSTCF
+2324 KDSTCF
-2330 VTGFADN
+2330 VEGFADN
-2337 SVKNTHHRAAS
+2337 SVKNTHHRA
-2348 GYQGYGGTDG
+2348 GHFEGRNHT
-2358 YNDSNPKYHDTKG
+2358 
-2371 KVLVGALSGGVDNVN
+2371 LIGALAGGVDNVN
-2386 NDNTDKTTDYK
+2386 NDNTDKIDDYK

-2423 NIIPQSDFGKE
+2423 NIIPQSEFNQHSELSEIKSDKYNFEVTEKE
-2434 NTDLSGLKSTYT
+2434 
-2446 FAPETNKVIVRA
+2446 IVRV

-2481 VLNLGDEKKL
+2481 VLNLGDEKKF
-2491 TYMEDFTVS
+2491 TYMENFTVS

-2623 NTKADNNGITMPS
+2623 NTKADNNGVTMPS

>member
-712 NVSCDVETVLKYAD
+712 NVSCDVETVLKYSN

-737 YYTIDVLVGEPD
+737 YYTIDVPVGEPD

-839 RAQPDASDDEKKIL
+839 RAQPDASDDEKEIL

-996 YKNEPGMYMLMP
+996 YKNEPGMYMFMP
-1008 MPENVP
+1008 IPENVP

-1025 KVDGEGNRLTGAT
+1025 KVDGEGNRLTGAE
-1038 IKVYDG
+1038 IVVKDEKG
-1044 NTDVSEQ
+1044 NDVSEQ

-1106 NSINS
+1106 DSADNFTNSIN
-1111 LDKTIDI
+1111 I

-1184 FTIEHGENG
+1184 FEINHDENDV
-1193 IFNLKDVF
+1193 FNLKDVF

-1225 VETKSPNGY
+1225 VETKSPDGY

-1280 YADIPDIGVLNGGS
+1280 YVDIPDIGVLNGGS

-1309 QGNMD
+1309 QGNID

-1516 TISETQIVI
+1516 TYGE
-1525 DRLEFTGLSDAD
+1525 
-1537 VYISFTVNTPSNQIN
+1537 SNK
-1552 WGNGSIKINNDQ
+1552 SIKIEGNVLAIAKENPD
-1564 KNNTS
+1564 KVFISLSCVDPNNNTVTNVNGRLD
-1569 IGGFSG
+1569 ITYKEK
-1575 NFNSEVVNYSIKVSE
+1575 NSEEEKYYHIYNLPQQKTVTYTWNDMCKEAQVSPDNVSNITKIEFISNYPP
-1590 IKNLAKEGDKFEFV
+1590 FE
-1604 LWNASTF
+1604 
-1611 SNVSFGSSGGNTPQT
+1611 NVSFPLIDGGNTPEPPET
-1626 TQSTEQT
+1626 TIKPTEI
-1633 HSTQTTET
+1633 TTE
-1641 APDTSEQSSS
+1641 PIE
-1651 STTTTTT
+1651 TTTTT

-1676 LTATVNEHGVLVVP
+1676 LTATVNDNGVLIVP

-1719 NEITLKLTRKKL
+1719 DEITLKLTRKKL
-1731 DGENYVDDADF
+1731 DDENYVDDVDF

-1770 NDKPYRYYLDEEGL
+1770 NDKPYRYYLDEEDL

-1809 NKLKTITIKAQK
+1809 NKLKTIQITAQK
-1821 TWLYGAN
+1821 MWIGSQEYV
-1828 DSIKPYLPE
+1828 PE
-1837 SLDVKLQYAPPNSE
+1837 SLDVKLQYKNDKTEWA
-1851 NWHDVEVNGNP
+1851 DVTVKGEP
-1862 FIITL
+1862 YIITL
-1867 TGEQMKGG
+1867 IGDNWTQV
-1875 NSQIWYK
+1875 
-1882 EIDSLPENY
+1882 IDSLPVNY
-1891 WYKIVEVNVPVSW
+1891 EYQIVEPNVPVNW
-1904 TSGPPTIARENGGIT
+1904 TPGTPTIARGNDRIT

-1925 KTGDFEISKNWENDN
+1925 KTGDLEITKIWENDN
-1940 ENDRPD
+1940 ENDRPEN
-1946 SINVDLYR
+1946 INIDLYR

-1960 DQSIEKSPETVTQYN
+1960 GQSIEKSPETVTQYN

-1993 GSDVNTASAYT
+1993 GRDVDTASAYT
-2004 WRGNCHIK
+2004 WRGNCHTD

-2020 DAGDHA
+2020 DAGDHCI
-2026 MFGITQGFTASTLAW
+2026 FGITQGFTASTLAW

-2051 NLGQTEHLQTVLKRF
+2051 SLGQTEHLQTVLKRF
-2066 CDFFVASTKLQSDE
+2066 CDFFVNSTTLDDNNN
-2080 VTDFLY
+2080 VTNFMY
-2086 QKGLPETDHK
+2086 QKGDPNSDHDYGGTPE
-2096 YWGAPENQG
+2096 GQNNSQ
-2105 ISDRGK
+2105 RGK
-2111 EFWTAADQPNGING
+2111 EFWTSSDSPEG

-2137 AAYTLCFPN
+2137 AAYTLCFPD
-2146 DVKNNAYL
+2146 DVNNNAYL
-2154 KYAQALYKFAT
+2154 KYAQALYKFAID
-2165 EHRNKIEVWEPKANG
+2165 NPKTIQITDKNG
-2180 DKGEIYVDEDDND
+2180 AIYVDASSND

-2207 DNSYKNACKEKLGSC
+2207 DDSYKNASKEKLESC

-2244 HIENDDVIKDKVLDY
+2244 HIENDDAVKDKVLDY

-2309 QMNFILGDNHVENNG
+2309 QMNFILGDNHVANNG
-2324 KFSTCF
+2324 KDSTCF
-2330 VTGFADN
+2330 VEGFADN
-2337 SVKNTHHRAAS
+2337 SVKNTHHRA
-2348 GYQGYGGTDG
+2348 GHFEGRNHT
-2358 YNDSNPKYHDTKG
+2358 
-2371 KVLVGALSGGVDNVN
+2371 LIGALAGGVDNVN
-2386 NDNTDKTTDYK
+2386 NDNTDKIDDYK

-2423 NIIPQSDFGKE
+2423 NIIPQSEFNQHSELSEIKSDKYNFEVTEKE
-2434 NTDLSGLKSTYT
+2434 
-2446 FAPETNKVIVRA
+2446 IVRV
-2458 NAKKVDEQQLTI
+2458 NAKKVDEQQLTV

-2491 TYMEDFTVS
+2491 TYTEDFTVI

-2623 NTKADNNGITMPS
+2623 NTKADNNGVTMPS

>member
-142 TDSDAEGRIAIG
+142 TDSDAEGRIAVG
-154 GNFIPDT
+154 GNFQPHDPDEKYT
-161 DWGSYQIGAGDYGN
+161 RKGLYQIGAGDYGN
-175 NILLHNL
+175 NVPLHEL
-182 SAYRGIKDFA
+182 STYQGITNYA
-192 HAIVNGKR
+192 HAIINGGT
-200 FEDAAPYGTYEKG
+200 FNNAAPFATYKQGSEIVADG
-213 EKMIIKDS
+213 P
-221 GNQDWIA
+221 NR
-228 NSGYKRF
+228 YKRF
-235 VVSEAFDNENTHHYE
+235 VVSSGFSIAESDHYE
-250 KNPNDKTSNDF
+250 WWKDEEYDQKVPAGDAINNYKNNCN
-261 GAYHNGCKHWGVVS
+261 HWGIAS

-347 GYTFNFINIPT
+347 GYTFDFINIPK

-413 LVTTTING
+413 LVTTMING

-537 FNIKDENGKTVSSF
+537 FNIKDDNGKTVSSF

-578 SEELN
+578 SEEPT
-583 KAEKNYT
+583 EVVKNYT

-638 AVFEIADP
+638 AVFEITDP

-667 RRELTINDEEKV
+667 RRELTINNKEKV

-712 NVSCDVETVLKYAD
+712 KVSCDVETVLKYSN

-1008 MPENVP
+1008 IPENVP

-1178 TDGEDG
+1178 TDGDDG
-1184 FTIEHGENG
+1184 FTIKHDENG

-1201 KNYADNVNSDFVKN
+1201 TNDADNVNNDFVKN

-1225 VETKSPNGY
+1225 VETKSPDGY

-1280 YADIPDIGVLNGGS
+1280 YVDIPDIGVLNGGS

-1381 SGSEITGAFE
+1381 SSSTQAYTVNKIIVDETSAKFDVTFYYKNGTNDKKENLEAKDNNGWTINLDSFDKNNVIGIKVEIHEGSSYSGKLLVQEYGNDWNPIFNTNYNSTWDFSS
-1391 GQNENNPTLTI
+1391 NPTATF
-1402 GYDILAAA
+1402 GVCNDVA
-1410 KLNPDEPFISWNNA
+1410 
-1424 QINGGQIHIK
+1424 
-1434 LTGNSADFSAN
+1434 SAN
-1445 MIKDGIDT
+1445 
-1453 SKSQYTFNDILA
+1453 
-1465 WANKSADEIAAVR
+1465 AD
-1478 FMIWGG
+1478 MQ
-1484 NFGDWTA
+1484 TL
-1491 MSPIA
+1491 A

-1516 TISETQIVI
+1516 TYGE
-1525 DRLEFTGLSDAD
+1525 
-1537 VYISFTVNTPSNQIN
+1537 SNK
-1552 WGNGSIKINNDQ
+1552 SIKIEGNVLAIAKENPD
-1564 KNNTS
+1564 KVFISLSCVDPNNNTVTNVNGRLD
-1569 IGGFSG
+1569 ITYKEK
-1575 NFNSEVVNYSIKVSE
+1575 NSEEEKYYHIYNLPQQKTVTYTWNDMCKSAGVSPDNVSNITKIEFISNYPS
-1590 IKNLAKEGDKFEFV
+1590 FE
-1604 LWNASTF
+1604 
-1611 SNVSFGSSGGNTPQT
+1611 NVSFPLSGGGNTPQT

-1676 LTATVNEHGVLVVP
+1676 LTATVNDNGVLIVP
-1690 NKKTGDK
+1690 NKKTGDT

-1719 NEITLKLTRKKL
+1719 DEITLKLTRKKL
-1731 DGENYVDDADF
+1731 VGENYVDDADF
-1742 NALGTNSQKVT
+1742 NAPGTNSQKVT

-1770 NDKPYRYYLDEEGL
+1770 NDKPYRYYLDEEDL

-1809 NKLKTITIKAQK
+1809 NKLKTIKIEAQK
-1821 TWLYGAN
+1821 MWSFGGS
-1828 DSIKPYLPE
+1828 DEIKPYLPE
-1837 SLDVKLQYAPPNSE
+1837 SLDVKLQYSLPNSE

-1875 NSQIWYK
+1875 NSPIWYK

-1891 WYKIVEVNVPVSW
+1891 CYKIVEVNVPVSW

-1925 KTGDFEISKNWENDN
+1925 KTGDFEISKNWEKDN

-1993 GSDVNTASAYT
+1993 GSDVDTASAYT
-2004 WRGNCHIK
+2004 WRGKCHTD

-2020 DAGDHA
+2020 DAGDHC

-2051 NLGQTEHLQTVLKRF
+2051 SLGQTEHLQTVLKRF
-2066 CDFFVASTKLQSDE
+2066 CDFFVNSTTLDDNNN
-2080 VTDFLY
+2080 VTNFMY
-2086 QKGLPETDHK
+2086 QKGDPNSDHDYGGTPE
-2096 YWGAPENQG
+2096 GQNNSQ
-2105 ISDRGK
+2105 RGK
-2111 EFWTAADQPNGING
+2111 EFWTSSDSLEG

-2137 AAYTLCFPN
+2137 AAYTLCFPD
-2146 DVKNNAYL
+2146 DVNNNAYL
-2154 KYAQALYKFAT
+2154 KYAQALYKFAID
-2165 EHRNKIEVWEPKANG
+2165 NPKTIQITDKNG
-2180 DKGEIYVDEDDND
+2180 AIYVDASSDD

-2207 DNSYKNACKEKLGSC
+2207 DDSYKNASKEKLESC

-2244 HIENDDVIKDKVLDY
+2244 HIENDDAVKDKVLDY

-2309 QMNFILGDNHVENNG
+2309 QMNFILGDNHVANNG
-2324 KFSTCF
+2324 KDSTCF
-2330 VTGFADN
+2330 VEGFADN
-2337 SVKNTHHRAAS
+2337 SVKNTHHRA
-2348 GYQGYGGTDG
+2348 GHFEGRNHT
-2358 YNDSNPKYHDTKG
+2358 
-2371 KVLVGALSGGVDNVN
+2371 LIGALAGGVDNVN
-2386 NDNTDKTTDYK
+2386 NDNTDKIDDYK

-2423 NIIPQSDFGKE
+2423 NIIPQSEFNQHSELSEIKSDKYNFEVTEKE
-2434 NTDLSGLKSTYT
+2434 
-2446 FAPETNKVIVRA
+2446 IVRV

-2491 TYMEDFTVS
+2491 TYTEDFTVS

>member
-301 SRALERKQG
+301 SQALERKQG
-310 KVAAVDTAAK
+310 KVAAVDTTAK

-347 GYTFNFINIPT
+347 GYTFDFINIPK

-413 LVTTTING
+413 LVTTMING

-737 YYTIDVLVGEPD
+737 YYTIDVPVGEPD

-806 SLITEKLEKVMGF
+806 SLTTEKLEKVMGF

-839 RAQPDASDDEKKIL
+839 RARSDASDKEKEIL

-893 ESGEFTIEQ
+893 ESGEITIEQ
-902 PTENDEPVV
+902 PTENEEPVV

-936 PAESTFTVTSSI
+936 HAESTFTVTSSI

-976 YYQTVD
+976 YYSTVD
-982 YDLSAETGVINGKN
+982 YDTSAETVVINGKN
-996 YKNEPGMYMLMP
+996 YKNEPGMYMIMP

-1025 KVDGEGNRLTGAT
+1025 KVDGEGNRLTGAE
-1038 IKVYDG
+1038 IVVKDEKG
-1044 NTDVSEQ
+1044 NDVSEQ

-1066 MEKLDKGT
+1066 IKKLDIGT

-1082 PPAEYE
+1082 PPTGYE
-1088 TADPIYFKRND
+1088 TADPIYFKHNN

-1106 NSINS
+1106 DSADNLIN
-1111 LDKTIDI
+1111 KIDI

-1184 FTIEHGENG
+1184 FEINHDENDV
-1193 IFNLKDVF
+1193 FNLKDVF

-1225 VETKSPNGY
+1225 VETKSPDGY

-1256 KAINGTAELPMNIK
+1256 KAICSEGDIVELTDDYFKNPDGNHIKQLDFSEFGGSIEKVTEIEVEVEHGFEFEYRKTGQSTNIK
-1270 WEAGKDNHQL
+1270 ESSNGNIYKKTFNPHENIDLLQIMN
-1280 YADIPDIGVLNGGS
+1280 YNGNINGGNLGTV
-1294 CKLENVVEY
+1294 KTV
-1303 EIKLKE
+1303 I
-1309 QGNMD
+1309 
-1314 IYTTLNEAKPS
+1314 
-1325 NITEYNFKSDTPT
+1325 
-1338 DLNKFE
+1338 
-1344 VQRWDADLKIAE
+1344 
-1356 ITIKT
+1356 IKT
-1361 TDAIYKYVAG
+1361 ESGTVYKY

-1391 GQNENNPTLTI
+1391 GQNGNNPTLTI

-1496 AANLTRKNVAVLAN
+1496 AANLTRKNVAVLADE
-1510 ATPAGV
+1510 AGIYTIKDIIFPNGSSSKTV
-1516 TISETQIVI
+1516 EIVFYYSNGNTKKFNRDLNTWYTNVAADISESDKENVVGIGLKLT
-1525 DRLEFTGLSDAD
+1525 DGMTSEFNVTAQDSAGSYYRSLWSGTANDNAQ
-1537 VYISFTVNTPSNQIN
+1537 VF
-1552 WGNGSIKINNDQ
+1552 GN
-1564 KNNTS
+1564 
-1569 IGGFSG
+1569 IGGG
-1575 NFNSEVVNYSIKVSE
+1575 I
-1590 IKNLAKEGDKFEFV
+1590 
-1604 LWNASTF
+1604 
-1611 SNVSFGSSGGNTPQT
+1611 TPQT

-1641 APDTSEQSSS
+1641 APDTPEQSSS

-1669 TTTTEPV
+1669 TTTTEPA
-1676 LTATVNEHGVLVVP
+1676 LTATVNDNGVLIVP

-1719 NEITLKLTRKKL
+1719 DEITLKLTRKKL
-1731 DGENYVDDADF
+1731 DDENYVDDVDF

-1770 NDKPYRYYLDEEGL
+1770 NDKPYRYYLDEEDL

-1809 NKLKTITIKAQK
+1809 NKLKTIQITAQK
-1821 TWLYGAN
+1821 MWIGSQEYV
-1828 DSIKPYLPE
+1828 PE
-1837 SLDVKLQYAPPNSE
+1837 SLDVKLQYKNDKTEWA
-1851 NWHDVEVNGNP
+1851 DVTVKGEP
-1862 FIITL
+1862 YIITL
-1867 TGEQMKGG
+1867 IGDNWTQV
-1875 NSQIWYK
+1875 
-1882 EIDSLPENY
+1882 IDSLPVNY
-1891 WYKIVEVNVPVSW
+1891 EYQIVEPNVPVNW
-1904 TSGPPTIARENGGIT
+1904 TPGTPTIARGNDRIT

-1925 KTGDFEISKNWENDN
+1925 KTGDLEITKIWENDN
-1940 ENDRPD
+1940 ENDRPEN
-1946 SINVDLYR
+1946 INIDLYR

-1960 DQSIEKSPETVTQYN
+1960 GQSIEKSPETVTQYN

-1993 GSDVNTASAYT
+1993 GRDVDTASAYT
-2004 WRGNCHIK
+2004 WRGNCHTD

-2020 DAGDHA
+2020 DAGDHCI
-2026 MFGITQGFTASTLAW
+2026 FGITQGFTASTLAW

-2051 NLGQTEHLQTVLKRF
+2051 SLGQTEHLQTVLKRF
-2066 CDFFVASTKLQSDE
+2066 CDFFVNSTTLDDNNN
-2080 VTDFLY
+2080 VTNFMY
-2086 QKGLPETDHK
+2086 QKGDPNSDHDYGGTPE
-2096 YWGAPENQG
+2096 GQNNSQ
-2105 ISDRGK
+2105 RGK
-2111 EFWTAADQPNGING
+2111 EFWTSSDSPEG

-2137 AAYTLCFPN
+2137 AAYTLCFPD
-2146 DVKNNAYL
+2146 DVNNNAYL
-2154 KYAQALYKFAT
+2154 KYAQALYKFAID
-2165 EHRNKIEVWEPKANG
+2165 NPKTIQITDKNG
-2180 DKGEIYVDEDDND
+2180 AIYVDASSND

-2207 DNSYKNACKEKLGSC
+2207 DDSYKNASKEKLESC

-2244 HIENDDVIKDKVLDY
+2244 HIESDDAVKDKVLDY

-2309 QMNFILGDNHVENNG
+2309 QMNFILGDNHVANNG
-2324 KFSTCF
+2324 KDSTCF
-2330 VTGFADN
+2330 VEGFADN
-2337 SVKNTHHRAAS
+2337 SVKNTHHRA
-2348 GYQGYGGTDG
+2348 GHFEGRNHT
-2358 YNDSNPKYHDTKG
+2358 
-2371 KVLVGALSGGVDNVN
+2371 LIGALAGGVDNVN
-2386 NDNTDKTTDYK
+2386 NDNTDKIDDYK

-2423 NIIPQSDFGKE
+2423 NIIPQSEFNQHSELSEIKSDKYNFEVTEKE
-2434 NTDLSGLKSTYT
+2434 
-2446 FAPETNKVIVRA
+2446 IVRV